1 MTINLQMPDIKELK
15 PKITVFG
22 IGGAGGN
29 AVNNMI
35 RSGLI
40 GCEFVVAN
48 TDSQAL
54 SSSKAERLIQMGVA
68 VTEGLGAGS
77 QPEIGRAAAEE
88 AIDEITDHL
97 SGSHMVFVTAGM
109 GGGTGTGAAPI
120 IARAARDAG
129 ILTVGVVTKPFQF
142 EGARRMRVAEA
153 GITEL
158 QACVDTLIVIPN
170 QNLFRIA
177 NEKTTF
183 ADAFAMADQ
192 VLYSG
197 VACITDLMVKE
208 GLINLDFADVRSVMR
223 EMGKAMM
230 GTGEASGDRRA
241 IQAAE
246 AAIANPLLDET
257 SMKGARGLL
266 ISITGGKDLTLF
278 EVDEAATRIRE
289 EVDPDANIILGAT
302 FEEELE
308 GIIRVSVVATGI
320 DSAARAENA
329 PLEART
335 AEMTQRLRNIAQSQ
349 PAPAA
354 AKPAAQPQ
362 PAVAHATQP
371 APQAA
376 RPAAAQAATPTAT
389 APKRETAD
397 LTREAFAT
405 AVGRAAA
412 ATPSPAARSRDSDI
426 TIAPLDP
433 APAVDY
439 AMTDFESETPM
450 QEEPGESASDA
461 PFIPPEPEL
470 PPQRIP
476 RVEDFPPVARRQYEA
491 HRQPPHK
498 HEEDRGPMSLLRRLA
513 SVGLGRREEDP
524 IGAGAPARA
533 PERVPPRAAAP
544 QPQPQAQ
551 QPRPA
556 VQPQQRPQAERTAP
570 AQDGLYRPRAGNLD
584 PHGRPQPREG
594 RPADDELEIPAF
606 LRRQAN

>member
-1 MTINLQMPDIKELK
+1 MTINLKLPEIKELK

-22 IGGAGGN
+22 VGGAGGN

-54 SSSKAERLIQMGVA
+54 TSSKAERLIQMGVA

-77 QPEIGRAAAEE
+77 QPEVGRAAAEE
-88 AIDEITDHL
+88 AIDEIVDYL
-97 SGSHMVFVTAGM
+97 RGSHMVFVTAGM

-120 IARAARDAG
+120 IARAAREQG

-142 EGARRMRVAEA
+142 EGIRRMRVADA
-153 GITEL
+153 GIKEL
-158 QACVDTLIVIPN
+158 EQCVDTLIVIPN

-241 IQAAE
+241 IEAAE

-257 SMKGARGLL
+257 TMKGARGLL

-302 FEEELE
+302 FEESLE
-308 GIIRVSVVATGI
+308 GVIRVSVVATGI
-320 DSAARAENA
+320 DAEASVDASN
-329 PLEART
+329 E
-335 AEMTQRLRNIAQSQ
+335 QRLAELKNRLRSHATPAAPAAAPPSAIQAVAHAVARPQ
-349 PAPAA
+349 PAPA
-354 AKPAAQPQ
+354 P
-362 PAVAHATQP
+362 
-371 APQAA
+371 AA
-376 RPAAAQAATPTAT
+376 RPAAAVPQTARQHDPAIT
-389 APKRETAD
+389 VAP
-397 LTREAFAT
+397 LQQS
-405 AVGRAAA
+405 GRAYDHGEFGDDLG
-412 ATPSPAARSRDSDI
+412 PAGAEADDE
-426 TIAPLDP
+426 AD
-433 APAVDY
+433 
-439 AMTDFESETPM
+439 
-450 QEEPGESASDA
+450 G
-461 PFIPPEPEL
+461 PFIAPEPET
-470 PPQRIP
+470 PARIP
-476 RVEDFPPVARRQYEA
+476 RVEDFPPVVQRQIEAQHRRPE
-491 HRQPPHK
+491 H
-498 HEEDRGPMSLLRRLA
+498 EDRGPMSLLRRLA
-513 SVGLGRREEDP
+513 GVGLGRREEEP
-524 IGAGAPARA
+524 QQQPREPQLRRPVARQQQGGAAQPQRQI
-533 PERVPPRAAAP
+533 PP
-544 QPQPQAQ
+544 QPRVAQPAPRQQAQ
-551 QPRPA
+551 Q
-556 VQPQQRPQAERTAP
+556 E
-570 AQDGLYRPRAGNLD
+570 GLYKPKQGDLD
-584 PHGRPQPREG
+584 QHGRPLPQAARHQG
-594 RPADDELEIPAF
+594 DDDLEIPAF